1 MVEYRPQG
9 YEKNEFP
16 LGMNLTQTLNNTA
29 ANKDFIAANVRGAQG
44 IDNIGI
50 NDESVKKV
58 FLILLG
64 ISVNSYGGS
73 NALDCT
79 TATHNQ
85 WQIDLDNG
93 GFVDLVNGSNADGQ
107 MIDNDWLS
115 PTEGGIPSFALEFDV
130 TSQIT
135 NIDGKIGVRLA
146 NGRAEQA
153 SLVITIS
160 AFLKVLWKV

>member
-9 YEKNEFP
+9 YEEQIVP
-16 LGMNLTQTLNNTA
+16 IGMNLTQTLNNTA
-29 ANKDFIAANVRGAQG
+29 ANKDFLAANGRGASGLLYTQ
-44 IDNIGI
+44 DTK
-50 NDESVKKV
+50 VKKV
-58 FLILLG
+58 YLILLG
-64 ISVNSYGGS
+64 VAVNSYAGN

-85 WQIDLDNG
+85 LQIDLDNA
-93 GFVDLVNGSNADGQ
+93 GFADLVNGSSTDGQ
-107 MIDNDWLS
+107 LLDNDWRC
-115 PTEGGIPSFALEFDV
+115 PTEGGIHTFALEFDV

-153 SLVITIS
+153 SLVVTIS